1 MSDDKQPII
10 PAQWEQRWS
19 DASVKF
25 LKPVLQQIRYA
36 FAERDYDVFLQL
48 WEPGYNPK
56 GSFVSMGIRPQAK
69 QKNGNHHSILI
80 AFGWFYE
87 AAYRWPEGYIDA
99 MADRAIEQYERFQRG
114 EWPISQIHTDDETLL
129 RNANVSAP
137 DARRA
142 MSHKNNP
149 AVAKLKPTAMP
160 ELDCRVSKLDDKMTD
175 AWGEDIASASQKK
188 KATKKELGQV
198 DVWDLVEADEEE
210 DPLS

>member
-48 WEPGYNPK
+48 WEPGHNPK

-69 QKNGNHHSILI
+69 QKNGNHHSILY

-87 AAYRWPEGYIDA
+87 SAYRWPPGFVDVL
-99 MADRAIEQYERFQRG
+99 ADRAIEQYERFKNG
-114 EWPISQIHTDDETLL
+114 EWPVAGIYMDDDVLL
-129 RNANVSAP
+129 GNANVSAP
-137 DARRA
+137 EARRTY
-142 MSHKNNP
+142 SHKNNP
-149 AVAKLKPTAMP
+149 VIAKLKPTRMP
-160 ELDCRVSKLDDKMTD
+160 ELDCSVKKLDAKMTD
-175 AWGEDIASASQKK
+175 MWGDKIDTARQGK
-188 KATKKELGQV
+188 KATKIELGQA
-198 DVWDLVEADEEE
+198 DVWDLIETDEEE